1 MNLDNCNNVKTK
13 KWKCCYCGAF
23 FNTRS
28 LQREHSKT
36 CSLKK
41 DWRCKPLSEETKKKI
56 SASLKGK
63 GHKVSEKTK
72 KKISETCKRNKLS
85 GGYRKGS
92 GRGKK
97 GTYKGYYCDSSWELV
112 YVIYNLDHNIK
123 FERNE
128 ELFPYEFN
136 GEQHKYKPDFIEN
149 GIYVEIKGYFTE
161 QVKAKEFAFPYQL
174 KYIDKNTIKPYLEY
188 VEQTYGKDF
197 IKLYE

>member
-1 MNLDNCNNVKTK
+1 MNLDNYNKARAK
-13 KWKCCYCGAF
+13 QWKCCYCGTI

-28 LQREHSKT
+28 LKREHSKI

-41 DWRCKPLSEETKKKI
+41 DWRCKPLSKETKKKI
-56 SASLKGK
+56 SESLKGK
-63 GHKVSEKTK
+63 GHKVSEETK
-72 KKISETCKRNKLS
+72 KKISETCKNNKLS

-97 GTYKGYYCDSSWELV
+97 GTYKGYYCDSSWELA
-112 YVIYNLDHNIK
+112 YVIYNLDHSIK

-149 GIYVEIKGYFTE
+149 GVYVEIKGYFTE

-174 KYIDKNTIKPYLEY
+174 KYIDKDTIKPYLEY
-188 VEQTYGKDF
+188 AEQAYGKDF